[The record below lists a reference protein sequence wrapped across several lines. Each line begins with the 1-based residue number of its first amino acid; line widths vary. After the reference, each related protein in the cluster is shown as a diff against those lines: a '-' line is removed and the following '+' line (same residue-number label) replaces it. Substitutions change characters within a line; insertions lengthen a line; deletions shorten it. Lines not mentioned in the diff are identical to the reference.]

1 VLATLSLSKCGFAP
15 VRSDALTKPNILIC
29 IFPYCLF
36 RRRKALKLS
45 SVLVLTL
52 LLFSTAKVYSQSAVF
67 IEFFYYDPSESPYA
81 CWTCPSWQSAWNQFQ
96 EASSLIDDI
105 QEEYGDQAEIERLD
119 IRTTEGSERFH
130 QYNLTAAQAVV
141 INHSIKLEGEQITQ
155 ENLKKYIDMYLRG
168 EDPANPIQPIS
179 ALFAFSLGLFS
190 GVSPCL
196 MAMLAFILSYTAGT
210 VSTFRR
216 GMMRVLVFG
225 IGFTSAIVLLGTL
238 VATTLMLMPSLYQ
251 AMMWTVSILMILVG
265 LNLIGWLKVPFHSKP
280 FVQKLAQKYGAT
292 TIGLFILGFMFY
304 FVNLCT
310 APLSFTVLPMLT
322 ASTNLGLL
330 ALFCLGVLIPFLAIG
345 IIAGGSP
352 TLAKKI
358 REQHRNKIR
367 AFSGVILLV
376 YSLWL
381 IVFHLI

>member
-1 VLATLSLSKCGFAP
+1 VLVTLPLPKCGFAP
-15 VRSDALTKPNILIC
+15 VRRDALTKPNILIC
-29 IFPYCLF
+29 IFPYCLI

-67 IEFFYYDPSESPYA
+67 IEFFYFDP
-81 CWTCPSWQSAWNQFQ
+81 CHTCLGLMDEWEKFIN
-96 EASSLIDDI
+96 ASNLIDDI
-105 QEEYGDQAEIERLD
+105 QREYGDRVQIERVD
-119 IRTTEGSERFH
+119 KTTMEGLVGSR
-130 QYNLTAAQAVV
+130 QYKLTEAQAVV
-141 INHSIKLEGEQITQ
+141 INHKIKLEGNQLNK

-168 EDPANPIQPIS
+168 EDPSANPVEPIS

-210 VSTFRR
+210 VSTFKR

-238 VATTLMLMPSLYQ
+238 VATTLMLMPSLHQ

-265 LNLIGWLKVPFHSKP
+265 LNLIGWLKSPFHSKL

-292 TIGLFILGFMFY
+292 IIGLFILGFMFY

-367 AFSGVILLV
+367 AFSGIILLV

-381 IVFHLI
+381 IVFYLL